1 LKKPAEKEGITKEA
15 KVNRVEIGN
24 NKDLLKIGKVRDLSD
39 HRKIGKGRDLSD
51 HRKIEVGKDNR
62 GRLKTEMGK
71 GNHDRRKT
79 GKDKDL
85 SDQTNLEAIARD
97 NRTVS
102 KTIPQTGAVKPIGP
116 HRERMAPKKQI
127 NKSY

>member
-1 LKKPAEKEGITKEA
+1 MKKPAEKEGITKEA

-24 NKDLLKIGKVRDLSD
+24 NKDLRKIGKGRDLKD
-39 HRKIGKGRDLSD
+39 LLKIGKGRDLSD

-62 GRLKTEMGK
+62 GRPKTEMGK
-71 GNHDRRKT
+71 GNHDRHKT

-97 NRTVS
+97 NPIVS
-102 KTIPQTGAVKPIGP
+102 KIIPQTGAVNPIGP
-116 HRERMAPKKQI
+116 HRERMAPKKK
-127 NKSY
+127 NK

>member
-1 LKKPAEKEGITKEA
+1 MKKPAEKEGITKEA

-24 NKDLLKIGKVRDLSD
+24 NKDLLKIGK
-39 HRKIGKGRDLSD
+39 GRDLSD
-51 HRKIEVGKDNR
+51 HRKIEAGKGNQD
-62 GRLKTEMGK
+62 RLKTGMG
-71 GNHDRRKT
+71 
-79 GKDKDL
+79 KDL
-85 SDQTNLEAIARD
+85 SGRTNLEAIARD
-97 NRTVS
+97 NPTVS